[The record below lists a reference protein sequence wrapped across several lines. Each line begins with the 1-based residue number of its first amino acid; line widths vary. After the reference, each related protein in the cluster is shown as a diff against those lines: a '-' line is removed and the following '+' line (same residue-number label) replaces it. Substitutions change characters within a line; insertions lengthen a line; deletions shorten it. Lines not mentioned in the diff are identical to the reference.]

1 MRYLVQL
8 YGDETAGTRPGAA
21 GSDAEVGAGA
31 AIDELAGEAIV
42 AGEALH
48 DGASCRT
55 IRHDGGRVT
64 VTDGPVAET
73 AEGLAGFYVL
83 EAPSL
88 DDAVELARRLPAA
101 AHGGV
106 EVRPMVEWFDRT
118 PERRTTSTPRWLA
131 TIHGPEVE
139 GDHPGTDAWDRG
151 AAAHAAFVEAAG
163 DAVLAGGA
171 LHPTSTA
178 TTVRVRDGELLV
190 TDGPYA
196 ESVEIVGGFYVL
208 QGHGSALE
216 EVAARIPVGDGGAV
230 QLRRVVEPDG

>member
-131 TIHGPEVE
+131 TIHGPRIDL
-139 GDHPGTDAWDRG
+139 GLGRAPGSQRPGPRSAGTGRSTPSSVPRG
-151 AAAHAAFVEAAG
+151 RPRSRRG
-163 DAVLAGGA
+163 RTG
-171 LHPTSTA
+171 
-178 TTVRVRDGELLV
+178 RC
-190 TDGPYA
+190 
-196 ESVEIVGGFYVL
+196 
-208 QGHGSALE
+208 
-216 EVAARIPVGDGGAV
+216 PVGRTPPSGPTGWTPPWPAGPPA
-230 QLRRVVEPDG
+230 RGP